1 MTGSMA
7 MVRLPEHLEASAE
20 AAGRLRDT
28 LLFEHRIEVPIM
40 AWRERLWTRISAQVY
55 NEMADFERLAA
66 AVPG

>member
-1 MTGSMA
+1 
-7 MVRLPEHLEASAE
+7 
-20 AAGRLRDT
+20 
-28 LLFEHRIEVPIM
+28 M